1 MSSNAPPDSATDAVH
16 RAARD
21 AGLATLLARDPAL
34 VAKAHALARG
44 YAERLRRPDS
54 PLREPAHVYCPRRDT

>member
-1 MSSNAPPDSATDAVH
+1 MPSNPSPGPADEAVQ

-21 AGLATLLARDPAL
+21 AGLDALLALDPAL
-34 VAKAHALARG
+34 VARAQALARG

-54 PLREPAHVYCPRRDT
+54 PLTEPAHVYQPRRTT